1 MVVLVVDGVVI
12 LEEAAEQAEHLALQT
27 ELLAPIMILDAV
39 KAVVEGM
46 VLQIMHM
53 VVQEEFLGEVAGEV
67 ELILVVAVEMVV
79 LEAAVR

>member
-12 LEEAAEQAEHLALQT
+12 LEEAAEQAEHLALQM

>member
-1 MVVLVVDGVVI
+1 
-12 LEEAAEQAEHLALQT
+12 
-27 ELLAPIMILDAV
+27 
-39 KAVVEGM
+39 VEGM